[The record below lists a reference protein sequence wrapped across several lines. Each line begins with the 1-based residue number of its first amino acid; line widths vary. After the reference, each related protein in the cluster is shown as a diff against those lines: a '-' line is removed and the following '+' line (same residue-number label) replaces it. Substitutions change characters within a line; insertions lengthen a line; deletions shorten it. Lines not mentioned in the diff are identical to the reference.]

1 MPLKRLVSPYG
12 EESGKQIVD
21 YVLAVV
27 KADTADA
34 ARERVEEKLPP
45 GCAIEQVNPID
56 ED

>member
-1 MPLKRLVSPYG
+1 MGPPYG